1 MEYLDSLIIIEVEIF
16 ARGNLY
22 QITINLF
29 GISDTSHIVYRHI
42 SSIKI
47 QISRKKEKKRKY
59 IKFIYIKFVMCRAV
73 NTKAIF
79 YIC

>member
-42 SSIKI
+42 SSLLFKYK
-47 QISRKKEKKRKY
+47 SLEKKKKKKE
-59 IKFIYIKFVMCRAV
+59 
-73 NTKAIF
+73 NTSIISSLSCVAR
-79 YIC
+79 